1 MPRPENIFFAVFV
14 FFWGKYG
21 IIAGMVASA
30 ALAVEDIPASA
41 APLVRKA
48 RRKPVALSQNG
59 GKTVAA
65 YLVSARVYR
74 EMTEAAE
81 MAEGMEDRYWA
92 KEADNAMKEGTVGAE
107 ASRKFIAEMKGKI
120 AAHKKQRRNGK

>member
-1 MPRPENIFFAVFV
+1 MPTTIASPVLDISENV
-14 FFWGKYG
+14 
-21 IIAGMVASA
+21 
-30 ALAVEDIPASA
+30 

-59 GKTVAA
+59 GKTVVA
-65 YLVSARVYR
+65 YLVSAKAYR
-74 EMTEAAE
+74 EMAE
-81 MAEGMEDRYWA
+81 LAEGAEDAYWA
-92 KEADNAMKEGTVGAE
+92 KRADEAMKEGTVGAE

>member
-1 MPRPENIFFAVFV
+1 MPRPKNIFSRFLS
-14 FFWGKYG
+14 FFGENYG

-65 YLVSARVYR
+65 YLVSAKTYR
-74 EMTEAAE
+74 EMAE
-81 MAEGMEDRYWA
+81 LAEDAYWVREIP
-92 KEADNAMKEGTVGAE
+92 KIIKRNKKHGYLSAE
-107 ASRKFIAEMKGKI
+107 ETRKRMDDILSS
-120 AAHKKQRRNGK
+120 

>member
-1 MPRPENIFFAVFV
+1 MSFFGEN
-14 FFWGKYG
+14 YG
-21 IIAGMVASA
+21 IIVGMVASA

>member
-1 MPRPENIFFAVFV
+1 
-14 FFWGKYG
+14 
-21 IIAGMVASA
+21 MVASA

-65 YLVSARVYR
+65 YLVSAKTYQ
-74 EMTEAAE
+74 E
-81 MAEGMEDRYWA
+81 MAELAELAEDAYWLRQVA
-92 KEADNAMKEGTVGAE
+92 KVRAEEKKNPPKE
-107 ASRKFIAEMKGKI
+107 SIAERD
-120 AAHKKQRRNGK
+120 KKCRKLLDDILAS